1 MRTSSWHR
9 YPVLVAY
16 QSGQA
21 AEEAEAQEDSEVVDE
36 ALAFL
41 HTVYKHSAKPLKVRN
56 LHLFL
61 RTRVS
66 CCVSCRVSH
75 VTCVPTLS
83 TRRRQSIVTRW
94 TSDPYSGGA
103 HSYLPPGATGADYDV
118 LAAPVAAR
126 LFFAGEATNRRHPS
140 SVAGAYVS
148 GKREAERITA
158 LYGVV
163 PVGDRPT
170 TSEPGPGQAE
180 PIDLNHLDKA
190 IAAAAP
196 SPAPTPTPP
205 SVVGARQAR
214 PTEEV
219 RSVKAEP
226 EEREAEKKRKAGE
239 VSVEG
244 RPTADG
250 DDKEEENSDKSPV
263 MPMSPG
269 LDAAP
274 TTTTVAAAA
283 TAGKRRRIAKRK
295 RRDGGAKS
303 LSPELTD
310 SPQLA
315 GSSGNDGDRSPA
327 GGVATINSED
337 EAAAQRTVVSDEKN
351 DVEHI
356 TPAAARSGRR
366 TQAIPAE
373 DDNDIDVDEHNS

>member
-1 MRTSSWHR
+1 M
-9 YPVLVAY
+9 LVAY

-56 LHLFL
+56 
-61 RTRVS
+61 VS
-66 CCVSCRVSH
+66 CCVSCRVMSH
-75 VTCVPTLS
+75 VCQQSARL
-83 TRRRQSIVTRW
+83 RQSIVTRW

-103 HSYLPPGATGADYDV
+103 HSYIPPGATGADYDV

-163 PVGDRPT
+163 PVGDRPS

-190 IAAAAP
+190 VAAAAP
-196 SPAPTPTPP
+196 SPAPAPT

-226 EEREAEKKRKAGE
+226 EEREAEKKRKAGD
-239 VSVEG
+239 VSLEG
-244 RPTADG
+244 RPTAD
-250 DDKEEENSDKSPV
+250 DDKEEENSDKPPV

-274 TTTTVAAAA
+274 TTTTMAAA

-315 GSSGNDGDRSPA
+315 SSSGNDGDHPPA
-327 GGVATINSED
+327 GGVATISSED
-337 EAAAQRTVVSDEKN
+337 EAAAQRTVASEEKN
-351 DVEHI
+351 DVEH
-356 TPAAARSGRR
+356 TGAAAARSGRR
-366 TQAIPAE
+366 TRAIPE
-373 DDNDIDVDEHNS
+373 DDNDVDEHNS

>member
-1 MRTSSWHR
+1 M
-9 YPVLVAY
+9 LVAY

-21 AEEAEAQEDSEVVDE
+21 AEEAEAQEDSEIVDE
-36 ALAFL
+36 ALTFL
-41 HTVYKHSAKPLKVRN
+41 HTVYKNSAKPLKVRN
-56 LHLFL
+56 LHLFSARVVL
-61 RTRVS
+61 RVVP
-66 CCVSCRVSH
+66 CVSCYVSRVLCCQQSA
-75 VTCVPTLS
+75 
-83 TRRRQSIVTRW
+83 RRRQSIVTRW

-103 HSYLPPGATGADYDV
+103 HSYIPPGATGADYDV

-170 TSEPGPGQAE
+170 TSEPAE

-190 IAAAAP
+190 TAAAAP
-196 SPAPTPTPP
+196 SPAPTPTI
-205 SVVGARQAR
+205 VAGAKQTR
-214 PTEEV
+214 PTEEM

-239 VSVEG
+239 VSLEA
-244 RPTADG
+244 RPANDDNDDN

-263 MPMSPG
+263 TPMSPG
-269 LDAAP
+269 PDAAP
-274 TTTTVAAAA
+274 TTTTMAAA
-283 TAGKRRRIAKRK
+283 AGKRRRIAKRK

-303 LSPELTD
+303 SSPELID

-315 GSSGNDGDRSPA
+315 GSSSNDGGRPPA
-327 GGVATINSED
+327 GGVATIKSED
-337 EAAAQRTVVSDEKN
+337 DAAAQRTVASSEEKN
-351 DVEHI
+351 DEHI
-356 TPAAARSGRR
+356 MTTAACSGRR
-366 TQAIPAE
+366 TRPIPAE
-373 DDNDIDVDEHNS
+373 DDNDDEEQS

>member
-1 MRTSSWHR
+1 MMMMTSSWHR

-21 AEEAEAQEDSEVVDE
+21 AEEAEAQEDSDVVDE

-56 LHLFL
+56 
-61 RTRVS
+61 VS
-66 CCVSCRVSH
+66 CCVSCRVSCRVMSH
-75 VTCVPTLS
+75 VCQHS
-83 TRRRQSIVTRW
+83 ARRRQSIVTRW

-103 HSYLPPGATGADYDV
+103 HSYIPPGATGADYDV

-190 IAAAAP
+190 VAAAGP
-196 SPAPTPTPP
+196 SPAPTPAG
-205 SVVGARQAR
+205 VAGARQAR

-244 RPTADG
+244 RPTAD
-250 DDKEEENSDKSPV
+250 DDVKEEENSDKSPA
-263 MPMSPG
+263 MPMNPD
-269 LDAAP
+269 LDAAL
-274 TTTTVAAAA
+274 TTTATAA

-310 SPQLA
+310 SPQLV
-315 GSSGNDGDRSPA
+315 GSSGNDGDHPLA

-337 EAAAQRTVVSDEKN
+337 EAAAQRTVVSGEKN

-356 TPAAARSGRR
+356 GAAAARSGRR
-366 TQAIPAE
+366 TRAIPAE
-373 DDNDIDVDEHNS
+373 DDNDTDEHNS